1 MNLTKQPQ
9 FTRNRGGGNQL
20 QGNLANNGGASNG
33 PQLMRSLRAQGG
45 EKKDAGALNDFI
57 GFPFK
62 GEPVRVA
69 MLLKFLLMEA
79 RTLHVIQETDH
90 GDVAMTADRC
100 FTEEDFYFVDLVSP
114 LQPTHV
120 AGEDEQTKRDK
131 ESEISNW
138 KLATA
143 RLATRN
149 ASHKG
154 FGITSHW
161 KLRDGCAS
169 A

>member
-79 RTLHVIQETDH
+79 RTLHAAGVLY
-90 GDVAMTADRC
+90 VTASSCKPR
-100 FTEEDFYFVDLVSP
+100 VR
-114 LQPTHV
+114 
-120 AGEDEQTKRDK
+120 KR
-131 ESEISNW
+131 EN
-138 KLATA
+138 
-143 RLATRN
+143 RQQ
-149 ASHKG
+149 
-154 FGITSHW
+154 
-161 KLRDGCAS
+161 
-169 A
+169 